1 MRCWA
6 RRGIPKNGRFHVF
19 VAPPQHGLL
28 AGPIE
33 GLWEGWKQ
41 IKLIA
46 MIFNTGGGRT
56 AGIGAVSILQQVLDY
71 RGISIT
77 AILTILGSGI
87 FIIKFEYWDFNYWDI
102 FSVPI
107 HPDNRGLAVYLCSD
121 YYYYYCR
128 DQPTTTYILL
138 AALFIVMVSALNPCK
153 HV

>member
-1 MRCWA
+1 
-6 RRGIPKNGRFHVF
+6 
-19 VAPPQHGLL
+19 
-28 AGPIE
+28 
-33 GLWEGWKQ
+33 
-41 IKLIA
+41 

-71 RGISIT
+71 RDLNHRDPHNTGIREFYNSIV
-77 AILTILGSGI
+77 S
-87 FIIKFEYWDFNYWDI
+87 KFEYRDFNYWDI